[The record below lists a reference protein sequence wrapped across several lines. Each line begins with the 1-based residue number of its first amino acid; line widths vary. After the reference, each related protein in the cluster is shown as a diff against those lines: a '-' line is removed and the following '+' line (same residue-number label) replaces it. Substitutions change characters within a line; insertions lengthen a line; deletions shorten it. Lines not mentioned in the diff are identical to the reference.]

1 MGTKLLWRALGA
13 VTIMAGAGLI
23 AAVTALPAEAAV
35 NLTLENPG
43 SQTFQQTQN
52 NPCIFGGA
60 SCNNPGGFAFTLWN
74 NSAAETGTST
84 STYTASQL
92 TTEAGSKAFWLGI
105 DVNVAAG
112 NDTDTMV
119 SFFVKDL
126 TTSTTLFQFTTSTL
140 LAVLNNGNGR
150 SDDLLKGIDLTGI
163 TGADQIQF
171 QVTMSG
177 TTDGTEQFFLISAN
191 ATPVP
196 EPASLAIFGAALV
209 GVGLTLKRRRKA
221 A

>member
-1 MGTKLLWRALGA
+1 MGTKLLRRALGA
-13 VTIMAGAGLI
+13 VTILAGAGLI
-23 AAVTALPAEAAV
+23 AAMTALPAEAAV

-43 SQTFQQTQN
+43 SQTFQQTLN
-52 NPCIFGGA
+52 NPCIFGGS

-92 TTEAGSKAFWLGI
+92 TTEAGSNAFWLGI